1 MRTLSVVFRVLP
13 FVLFLGGSAAAQ
25 SGNSTVSGI
34 VTDATSA
41 LIPGVTIKAT
51 NTQTAVVSSTVSNEA
66 GAYSFASLQPGVYRV
81 SAELPGFQT
90 QSYTNV
96 QLGNSQQIRLNFTL
110 QVAGVAQS
118 LEVNVPVDT
127 LLATSSSSVGTVLNE
142 SSVRDLPIV
151 GRDAL
156 ELVNIMAGFR
166 EPVDPSNSNARTG
179 VNGGFVAGI
188 SVSAVNTTRDGIS
201 VNDGRYNLGVFSATH
216 INPDLVGELRIILAP
231 VDAETGRGSGQ
242 VQIMTRSG
250 TNKYTGS
257 AVWNIQNT
265 ALNANTWNNNRTG
278 AVPNWFNRHQLSVN
292 YGGPIIKNKT
302 FFFVLYDG
310 QRMWSREVVRATVLT
325 GPARNG
331 DFRFF
336 GNVVN
341 GNADAI
347 PTSGANPTAPVVDH
361 LGNPLPVSQIQ
372 ASIAA
377 AGSTNTVGP
386 MQTIS
391 VFNRDPN
398 RPGFDPTGYIQRIV
412 ATMPQPND
420 FTGGDGLN
428 TAIFR
433 WNRKGDSL
441 ICSSICQQGLEDDVN
456 RNQIN
461 VKVDHNLNANHKFNV
476 NYTYE
481 RFTASGQRGNYPGKE
496 DEWFSQTTRKPQVLT
511 ASFVSTL
518 TPNIVNDVRFG
529 LRRAW
534 SRSPYPYDEE
544 STKDEVL
551 SFIPNVSSYPVLF
564 SSMPINVANNV
575 LNPGNNTNANIS
587 PLWTLAD
594 SLSWTKGKHSFKGG
608 IEARWSR
615 SEGLN
620 SLNGIPHVA
629 GGAGNVAVP
638 ANAFTTSGLLANNET
653 TARNLLLTLN
663 GSIQSVSQAFILND
677 PTWTAFR
684 GYLEPDGYYKV
695 RQINQNE
702 FSLFFKDDWKV
713 KRSLTLNLGLRYEY
727 FGVPFEANGLT
738 GAVVGGGLAG
748 FGWSGRS
755 FEDYWNPGPQKGD
768 LTTVEFIGPQ
778 SPNSSKQIYKDDWNN
793 FGPAVGFS
801 WSVPWFGEN
810 KTSVRGGYSVAYQ
823 GGGRGLDLDTALT
836 SNLPGI
842 GDAQT
847 GFVPTGFTNIATL
860 VLPLVRNTPLQP
872 VSVTQPRTSN
882 LTTWDP
888 NYVSPYIQNFT
899 LSVTREVSRSVAV
912 DVRYIGTR
920 GVKLLGNIALNQAN
934 FLTNGLLE
942 EFNLVRGGGDSTM
955 INRMFAGL
963 NLGTSANGSA
973 YVRNNTNWRGF
984 VANGDVAGFASRLAT
999 SNELTGQGG
1008 GLVRNGGFPE
1018 NLIVNNPQ
1026 FNGVTY
1032 NTNPGSS
1039 TYHSLQTQVTFRPTN
1054 GLSFQSTYVWSKGIA
1069 SANTGFLNPVDRSLD
1084 RQLQPS
1090 HRTHDFRTNGTFEL
1104 PIGPNKLLLPNSSGW
1119 VARLVERWQL
1129 SWIANLNSGGP
1140 LNITGTDTY
1149 VNGGRLNIVGPFEKD
1164 FGNAKMTN
1172 TLPTYFSENG
1182 FLFQR
1187 DPGCQGVTTLQLLR
1201 DQCNNNALTDS
1212 QGNILL
1218 QHAAPGTLGTLGDRW
1233 IEGPGSFR
1241 FDLGASK
1248 TFNIDETKSVQIR
1261 VDARNVL
1268 NHPIIGNPSLG
1279 INNAS
1284 TFGQISGNNV
1294 TGARQFQGQLRVT
1307 F

>member
-1 MRTLSVVFRVLP
+1 MQRLPGFVCVLVFILA
-13 FVLFLGGSAAAQ
+13 FAGTAAAQ
-25 SGNSTVSGI
+25 SGNATVSGT
-34 VTDATSA
+34 VTDSTSA

-51 NTQTAVVSSTVSNEA
+51 NTQTSVLSTTVSNES
-66 GAYSFASLQPGVYRV
+66 GAYSFPSLQPGVYRV

-90 QSYTNV
+90 HTFTNV
-96 QLGNSQQIRLNFTL
+96 QLGNAQQIRLNFVM
-110 QVAGVAQS
+110 QVATVAQS
-118 LEVNVPVDT
+118 VEVSVPVDT

-142 SSVRDLPIV
+142 NAVRELPLI

-179 VNGGFVAGI
+179 PNGGFVAGI
-188 SVSAVNTTRDGIS
+188 SVAAVNTTRDGIS

-231 VDAETGRGSGQ
+231 VDAENGRGSGQ

-250 TNKYTGS
+250 TNRYNGA
-257 AVWNIQNT
+257 AVWNVQNT

-278 AVPNWFNRHQLSVN
+278 AVPSWFNRHQLSVN
-292 YGGPIIKNKT
+292 YGGPIIRNKT

-310 QRMWSREVVRATVLT
+310 QRMWSREVVRATVMT
-325 GPARNG
+325 DAARNG
-331 DFRFF
+331 NFRFF

-347 PTSGANPTAPVVDH
+347 ASGGANPVAPVVDH
-361 LGNPLPVSQIQ
+361 LGNPLSVAQIQ
-372 ASIAA
+372 ASISA
-377 AGSTNTVGP
+377 AGSTNTVTP

-398 RPGFDPTGYIQRIV
+398 RPGPDPTGYIQRIV
-412 ATMPQPND
+412 ATMPQPNE
-420 FTGGDGLN
+420 FTSGDGLN

-441 ICSSICQQGLEDDVN
+441 ICSSICQQGVEDDVN

-461 VKVDHNLNANHKFNV
+461 VKVDHNFNTNHKFSV

-481 RFTASGQRGNYPGKE
+481 RFTASGQRGAYPGKD
-496 DEWFSQTTRKPQVLT
+496 DEWYSETTRKPQVIT
-511 ASFVSTL
+511 SSFVSTL
-518 TPNIVNDVRFG
+518 TPTIVNDIRFG
-529 LRRAW
+529 MRRAW

-551 SFIPNVSSYPVLF
+551 GFLPNVNSYPVLF
-564 SSMPINVANNV
+564 SSMPINVANNI
-575 LNPGNNTNANIS
+575 LNPGNNTNANTS
-587 PLWTLAD
+587 TLWTLAD
-594 SLSWTKGKHSFKGG
+594 SLSWAKGKHAFKGG
-608 IEARWSR
+608 IEGRWS
-615 SEGLN
+615 SSKGLN

-638 ANAFTTSGLLANNET
+638 ATAFTTPGLLANNET

-684 GYLEPDGYYKV
+684 GYLEPDGYYKT

-713 KRSLTLNLGLRYEY
+713 KPSLTLNLGLRYEY
-727 FGVPFEANGLT
+727 FGVPFENNGLT
-738 GAVVGGGLAG
+738 GALVGGGLAG

-755 FEDYWNPGPQKGD
+755 FEEYWLPGPQRGD
-768 LTTVEFIGPQ
+768 LSTVEFIGPE
-778 SPNSSKQIYKDDWNN
+778 SPSPDKQIYKDDWNN

-810 KTSVRGGYSVAYQ
+810 KTSVRGGYSLVYQ

-836 SNLPGI
+836 TNLPGI

-847 GFVPTGFTNIATL
+847 GFIPTTFTNLATL
-860 VLPLVRNTPLQP
+860 NLPLTRNVPLQP
-872 VSVTQPRTSN
+872 VSITQARTSN

-899 LSVTREVSRSVAV
+899 LSVTRELTPNVTL
-912 DVRYIGTR
+912 DTRYIGTR
-920 GVKLLGNIALNQAN
+920 GVKLFGSIALNQAN

-942 EFNLVRGGGDSTM
+942 EFNLVRAGGDSAM
-955 INRMFAGL
+955 FNQMFAGL
-963 NLGTSANGSA
+963 TGTQTASAFL
-973 YVRNNTNWRGF
+973 RNSTNWRGF
-984 VANGDVAGFASRLAT
+984 LANGDVAGFASRLAT
-999 SNELTGQGG
+999 SNEFTGQGG

-1018 NLIVNNPQ
+1018 NFIVNNPQ
-1026 FNGVTY
+1026 FNNVTY

-1039 TYHSLQTQVTFRPTN
+1039 TYHSLQVQTTFRPTN
-1054 GLSFQSTYVWSKGIA
+1054 GLSFQATYVWSKGLA
-1069 SANTGFLNPVDRSLD
+1069 TATTGFLNPVDRSLD
-1084 RQLQPS
+1084 RQLQAS

-1104 PIGPNKLLLPNSSGW
+1104 PIGPNKLLLSNSTGW
-1119 VARLVERWQL
+1119 LARIVERWQL

-1149 VNGGRLNIVGPFEKD
+1149 VNGGRLNIVGPFPKD
-1164 FGNAKMTN
+1164 LGNAKMTN

-1187 DPGCQGVTTLQLLR
+1187 DPGCLSVTTLQNLR
-1201 DQCNNNALTDS
+1201 DQCNNNALTDA

-1248 TFNIDETKSVQIR
+1248 TVKIDETKSLQIR
-1261 VDARNVL
+1261 IDARNVL
-1268 NHPIIGNPSLG
+1268 NHPILGNPSLG
-1279 INNAS
+1279 INTAN

-1294 TGARQFQGQLRVT
+1294 TGARQFQGQLRFT